1 MVGDRNS
8 DLRTWS
14 LVGAMLALVAAA
26 AYVISVFQPTT
37 ALIIGLSALVILA
50 AMINVDVALY
60 ILIFSMLLGPQV
72 VVSEAAGTSLAS
84 RGLTLRLDD
93 LLLVVIGLLWLAR
106 IAIYSDVGVFTKTP
120 LNRQIAWYTFACIL
134 STGVG
139 MVFGRVEV
147 LTGSLFT
154 LKYIEYFLIY
164 FLTANSLKNRT
175 QVRNYTVALLVV
187 ALIVSVI
194 GIAQIPAGGRA
205 SAPFE
210 DTGEGI
216 RAANAEPNSFGGY
229 LVLMLAL
236 ALSVLL
242 TQESRRVKLTL
253 TFLAALLLSTLG
265 LTLSRASYLALV
277 PLYLSLL
284 FFSKRRTGLLI
295 GALLTAGAFV
305 IFAPPN
311 ILERIEYTY
320 TAPREAEQVIIGQ
333 LHLDSSTTIRLRNWQ
348 TAFTEGLPQH
358 PLLGS
363 GVTGWGLVDAQYPR
377 TLVELGVFGFTIFL
391 WLILSTFRSAKDHYR
406 QVKDPLL
413 KGVTLGFLVGH
424 IAILTHAIGANS
436 FIIVRI
442 MEPYWFLA
450 AIAMMAPQLEE
461 QPSSAQAPPA
471 FAGIRR

>member
-1 MVGDRNS
+1 MGKASPASPRRNPASWRGYGRVPAGVRRVAHERDREWLMVGDRNS

-120 LNRQIAWYTFACIL
+120 LNRQIAWYTFACIF

-139 MVFGRVEV
+139 ILFGRVEV
-147 LTGSLFT
+147 LAGSLFT
-154 LKYIEYFLIY
+154 LKYIEYFLVY
-164 FLTANSLKNRT
+164 FLAANNLKNRT

-194 GIAQIPAGGRA
+194 GIAQVPAEGRA

-210 DTGEGI
+210 GTGEGI
-216 RAANAEPNSFGGY
+216 RAANTEPNSFGGY

-236 ALSVLL
+236 ALGLLL

-253 TFLAALLLSTLG
+253 AFLTALLLFTLG
-265 LTLSRASYLALV
+265 LTLSRTSYLALV
-277 PLYLSLL
+277 PLYCSLL

-295 GALLTAGAFV
+295 GALLTAGIFV
-305 IFAPPN
+305 MFAPPN
-311 ILERIEYTY
+311 IWERIEYTY
-320 TAPREAEQVIIGQ
+320 RQPQGAEQRVGK
-333 LHLDSSTTIRLRNWQ
+333 
-348 TAFTEGLPQH
+348 EC
-358 PLLGS
+358 
-363 GVTGWGLVDAQYPR
+363 
-377 TLVELGVFGFTIFL
+377 
-391 WLILSTFRSAKDHYR
+391 RSR
-406 QVKDPLL
+406 W
-413 KGVTLGFLVGH
+413 
-424 IAILTHAIGANS
+424 S
-436 FIIVRI
+436 
-442 MEPYWFLA
+442 PYH
-450 AIAMMAPQLEE
+450 
-461 QPSSAQAPPA
+461 
-471 FAGIRR
+471 